1 MFNVYPIQLNYNNSD
16 PIIDIIIQT
25 LNECGI
31 YGEEVTIKLISVLK
45 RIGRYDLLPSCLRDK
60 NEINNG

>member
-45 RIGRYDLLPSCLRDK
+45 RIGRYDLLPSCLGDK